1 MDSSYLIAGIVIAA
15 VMTYVT
21 RIIPFIFFRKKEPSA
36 TIKYIEWNMPVMIMV
51 ILVFYALKD
60 VSWGVYPYG
69 IAEMVG
75 IAIAGALH
83 IKYKNALLSIFV
95 ATVSYMFLI
104 QKVFIDI

>member
-1 MDSSYLIAGIVIAA
+1 MDSSYLISGIVIATI
-15 VMTYVT
+15 MTYIT
-21 RIIPFIFFRKKEPSA
+21 RVIPFIFFRKKEPSG

-69 IAEMVG
+69 IAQMIG
-75 IAIAGALH
+75 IAIASFLH
-83 IKYKNALLSIFV
+83 IRYKNALLSIFV

-104 QKVFIDI
+104 QKVFTDI

>member
-1 MDSSYLIAGIVIAA
+1 MDSNYLISGIVIASIL
-15 VMTYVT
+15 TYIT

-60 VSWGVYPYG
+60 VPWGVYPYG

-75 IAIAGALH
+75 VAIAGSLH
-83 IKYKNALLSIFV
+83 VRYKNALLSIFV
-95 ATVSYMFLI
+95 ATIVYMFLI
-104 QKVFIDI
+104 QKMFTNG